1 MSEAEGASAATCAT
15 FLEML
20 KTLPWCKQGTD
31 VLVAVHKITPEIIEV
46 IKDLGAN
53 VYPGGIH
60 VKLNKSFLHDL
71 QNKFDDGQPL
81 PAVLVWKAQHVE
93 IWYRRQNANEF
104 PYDTWQ
110 NPQGA
115 PQERECVLIPLETL
129 GDGAANFQSEIAGKA
144 KECPAMI
151 PPQ

>member
-1 MSEAEGASAATCAT
+1 MSEAEGASATCAT

-20 KTLPWCKQGTD
+20 KTLPWCKQGDD
-31 VLVAVHKITPEIIEV
+31 VLVAVHKITPEVIEV

-60 VKLNKSFLHDL
+60 VKLNKSFLTDL

-81 PAVLVWKAQHVE
+81 PAVLVWKTQNVE
-93 IWYRRQNANEF
+93 IWYRRQSSNDF
-104 PYDTWQ
+104 PYDTWT
-110 NPQGA
+110 NPAGA
-115 PQERECVLIPLETL
+115 PSEKECVLVSAETL
-129 GDGAANFQSEIAGKA
+129 GADAMTAHLDIVGKA